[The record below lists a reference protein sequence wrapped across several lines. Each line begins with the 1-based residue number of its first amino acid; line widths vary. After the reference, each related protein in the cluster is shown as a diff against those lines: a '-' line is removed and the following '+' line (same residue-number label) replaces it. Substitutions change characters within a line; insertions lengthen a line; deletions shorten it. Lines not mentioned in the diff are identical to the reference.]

1 MTTPERSA
9 NAEHRPRPRVLLVDD
24 DRPVADALEEI
35 LIDDGYDVVKA
46 YGARDALRAVD
57 DNRFDLLLLD
67 LMMPDMDGM
76 SLLRLLRRR
85 RATERV
91 PVALITA
98 HPHVSDEAMAC
109 AGVRACFH
117 KPFDVAVFLARV
129 HGLCPV

>member
-1 MTTPERSA
+1 MDETIARNILCVEDEPEMIDLIRLILSRKGFNVQGA
-9 NAEHRPRPRVLLVDD
+9 AGGVEGIRLIRELRPNLV
-24 DRPVADALEEI
+24 
-35 LIDDGYDVVKA
+35 
-46 YGARDALRAVD
+46 
-57 DNRFDLLLLD
+57 LLD

-76 SLLRLLRRR
+76 SLLRILRHHS
-85 RATERV
+85 ATERV

-117 KPFDVAVFLARV
+117 KPFDVAVFLASV